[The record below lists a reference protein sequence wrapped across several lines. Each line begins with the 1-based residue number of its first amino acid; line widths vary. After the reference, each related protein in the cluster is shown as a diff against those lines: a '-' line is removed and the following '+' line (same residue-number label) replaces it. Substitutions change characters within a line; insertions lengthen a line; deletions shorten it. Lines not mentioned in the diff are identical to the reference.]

1 MVERRITTQDVENRL
16 DRVVKEVSDSP
27 DAYIVVT
34 DGPEQAAVIS
44 LERYRELIADEQ
56 RRRVEEATR
65 LWDEVVAS
73 VGNRNADLSEAEIEE
88 MSVRFSRE
96 FAEELFAE
104 GKVRYA
110 PETPE

>member
-73 VGNRNADLSEAEIEE
+73 VGDRNADLSEAEIEE